1 MKFSE
6 KLMELRRSR
15 GWSQEQLGEQL
26 GVTRQTVSKWE
37 LGETT
42 PEMEKIAAIS
52 DLFGVSTDEL
62 IKGTAPEQTAPLP
75 EEKPLPEDKPH
86 PEEKPFR
93 RLHYEY
99 KSKRSWHGLPLV
111 HVNCGLGKCRAKGVI
126 AVGNVAC
133 GIFAVGLASAGV
145 VTVGIASIGLL
156 VLTCVAGIG
165 LACSGA
171 IAAGLFAFGGAA
183 LGLFAFGGAA
193 VGWVAFGGAAAGS
206 YAFGGAASATQIA
219 WGGFANGHIAI
230 GDHVE
235 GIVEITDSMPGS
247 QLREIIVRELPDT
260 PGFITEIVCGLT
272 ENMNE

>member
-15 GWSQEQLGEQL
+15 GWSQEQLGDQL

-62 IKGTAPEQTAPLP
+62 IKGTSTEQTAPLP
-75 EEKPLPEDKPH
+75 EEKPLPEDKPS
-86 PEEKPFR
+86 R
-93 RLHYEY
+93 RFHYEY
-99 KSKRSWHGLPLV
+99 KSKRSWRGLPLV
-111 HVNCGLGKCRAKGVI
+111 HVNCGIGKCRAKGVI

-133 GIFAVGLASAGV
+133 GILAVGLASAGV

-156 VLTCVAGIG
+156 VLSCVAGIG
-165 LACSGA
+165 IACHGA
-171 IAAGLFAFGGAA
+171 VAAGLFAFGGAA
-183 LGLFAFGGAA
+183 LGLFAFGGAS

-206 YAFGGAASATQIA
+206 YAFGGAASASNIA
-219 WGGFANGHIAI
+219 WGGYASGHIAI

-272 ENMNE
+272 ENMK